1 MKFGVQICL
10 EVSYG
15 INIDWNVHAAIRL
28 TSRRMVNTV
37 PTENTFASTVKDGSM
52 TKQVPYFIIPIRH

>member
-1 MKFGVQICL
+1 MKVGVQICL

-15 INIDWNVHAAIRL
+15 IKIDGNVHAAIRM

-37 PTENTFASTVKDGSM
+37 PTKNTFASTVKDGSM
-52 TKQVPYFIIPIRH
+52 TKQVLYFIIPIRH